1 MFYFGRSSCTN
12 LQVVFVSLNLFHPD
26 LKLRLS
32 NAYWTCPKRQ
42 VFKEHQER
50 AVNLL
55 SSFKLIWTIPLAWTG
70 SRTRF
75 WINPEPEMDEMAETV
90 MVETVLSRL
99 AFTQT
104 KSQAD
109 TTQENRL
116 VQRDQ
121 YNGHLNN
128 GHIWIIDYLG
138 SIVCFIEEV
147 LQNLWVSFI
156 GPFYTQISG
165 SVNRVVRV
173 VALQYPAL
181 YQVWIPLRAWYRL
194 KKCMV
199 PSTKSATAT

>member
-116 VQRDQ
+116 VQRDLN
-121 YNGHLNN
+121 YRHLNN
-128 GHIWIIDYLG
+128 GHIWKMLFLNKCHLMELKYQPVTTVKQTYFLDLTWQLFKSRLY
-138 SIVCFIEEV
+138 
-147 LQNLWVSFI
+147 
-156 GPFYTQISG
+156 
-165 SVNRVVRV
+165 RV
-173 VALQYPAL
+173 
-181 YQVWIPLRAWYRL
+181 
-194 KKCMV
+194 
-199 PSTKSATAT
+199 